1 MIFFLFLLH
10 TASTLYFLNHAL
22 FLVKALIIQNSF
34 FPPLFIY
41 GCAGFSLRGGLFSSC
56 SAWAAHCGGF
66 SYCRAQALRCLGFSG
81 CGAGLS
87 SCSSRN
93 RLSSSGAPAQLLH
106 HMWDLPGSGVE
117 PVSPASEGG
126 FFTAEPPG
134 KPYSLL

>member
-1 MIFFLFLLH
+1 MIFFFVFTPYCFNPLFLKPCVISSEGTYHLEFIF
-10 TASTLYFLNHAL
+10 S
-22 FLVKALIIQNSF
+22 
-34 FPPLFIY
+34 PFIY
-41 GCAGFSLRGGLFSSC
+41 LWLCWVFTARWAFLQLQCLGC
-56 SAWAAHCGGF
+56 HCGGF